1 MQSQIK
7 LEASQ
12 QKATER
18 VYRSWREGFIISLL
32 IGVLLF
38 GAVALL
44 PALNASESIVIDG
57 IFIST
62 YIVVALTTIFKFT
75 YNIRATAFLMSVYI
89 LGIGELISLGIL
101 GDGLFYFIA
110 LVVFATM
117 LISPRAGIVSI
128 VVSVLTFIVVGWLMI
143 NGGF

>member
-57 IFIST
+57 IFISF
-62 YIVVALTTIFKFT
+62 FKLYMF
-75 YNIRATAFLMSVYI
+75 
-89 LGIGELISLGIL
+89 
-101 GDGLFYFIA
+101 
-110 LVVFATM
+110 
-117 LISPRAGIVSI
+117 
-128 VVSVLTFIVVGWLMI
+128 
-143 NGGF
+143 